1 MIQKIRQINQVNI
14 PIMPGAEPFFY
25 KSGRVGC
32 LLIHG
37 ISGSPQVFRSIG
49 KYLSSEGVS
58 ALGVLLKGHGTRLE
72 DMHSC
77 TCEDWV
83 TSAAEG
89 MTQLEEYCTSVFC
102 AGLSMGGVLSLR
114 LARLYPDRVK
124 GVITICSPYQLRSLK
139 YRFVSPMKYLIKKI
153 AGGPPSIND
162 PEAVEI
168 NYGAHSIPAVH
179 QLIKL
184 TAIVRKDLPDIK
196 QPALIFGA
204 RQNKTVDR
212 RDAGLIFDQIGS
224 DEKELVW
231 LENSQHV
238 APLDYDRDLLQ
249 EKILEFIK
257 GNI

>member
-1 MIQKIRQINQVNI
+1 
-14 PIMPGAEPFFY
+14 MPGAEPFFY

-72 DMHSC
+72 EMHSC
-77 TCEDWV
+77 THEDWI
-83 TSAAEG
+83 TSAMEG
-89 MTQLEEYCTSVFC
+89 LTQLEKYCTRVFC

-114 LARLYPDRVK
+114 LASLYPERVK
-124 GVITICSPYQLRSLK
+124 GVITICTPYQLRALK
-139 YRFVSPMKYLIKKI
+139 FRLVPPMKYLIKKI
-153 AGGPPSIND
+153 AGRPPSIND

-168 NYGAHSIPAVH
+168 NYGAHSIPATH
-179 QLIKL
+179 ELIKL
-184 TAIVRKDLPDIK
+184 TALVRQDLPNIK

-204 RQNKTVDR
+204 RQDKTVDS
-212 RDAGLIFDQIGS
+212 RDAGLIYGQIGS
-224 DEKELVW
+224 DEKELIW

-238 APLDYDRDLLQ
+238 APLDYDRFQLQ

-257 GNI
+257 GYS